1 MDTVEK
7 TVVAITATVLVI
19 GTISGSILISQGN
32 ILIGAFILV
41 SIAFI
46 CIIMLI
52 GWLLLI
58 FVT

>member
-7 TVVAITATVLVI
+7 TVTAITATVLVI
-19 GTISGSILISQGN
+19 GTISGFTLISQGN

-41 SIAFI
+41 SMAFI
-46 CIIMLI
+46 CIIILI
-52 GWLLLI
+52 GWLLLM

>member
-19 GTISGSILISQGN
+19 GTISGFTLISQGN